1 MVAEVRGGK
10 RVPPKRTQYRTTQTG
25 YQFLRG
31 SDIGNGR
38 IKAEQLANIDKEIF
52 ETISSSVPKPT
63 EVLLTVA
70 GVVGKAALA
79 GRLQN
84 VAVTDNVSLI
94 KPIDPNRL
102 HPEFLMYLLLSSF
115 MQFQIKKE
123 MSELRQQKIGLD
135 KLRSL
140 RVPELPHLRIQ
151 EQALIRIRTEFEEAQ
166 QLKVF
171 VATTKKEIDQ
181 ILRAE
186 LGIASYADEDYV
198 RLVEEDVALTD
209 VEVDEGSES
218 ENELEAEDP
227 DPVEVIGHP

>member
-1 MVAEVRGGK
+1 
-10 RVPPKRTQYRTTQTG
+10 
-25 YQFLRG
+25 
-31 SDIGNGR
+31 
-38 IKAEQLANIDKEIF
+38 
-52 ETISSSVPKPT
+52 
-63 EVLLTVA
+63 
-70 GVVGKAALA
+70 
-79 GRLQN
+79 
-84 VAVTDNVSLI
+84 
-94 KPIDPNRL
+94 
-102 HPEFLMYLLLSSF
+102 

-140 RVPELPHLRIQ
+140 RVPELPDLRIQ

-227 DPVEVIGHP
+227 DPAEVIGHPG